1 MSTVQIFP
9 TPTVPPSLLILISL
23 VVAKL
28 FLVNALLIFV
38 TLVLAML
45 PQINVFSIS
54 IVLPPICVFQVSVVP
69 MDVKILLN
77 VLLVSLAVLPSP
89 VTVQLEHVEPKS
101 KLVVFQ
107 MILATSQPVFMMP
120 SLTPPL
126 VKSLLSVQHQVI
138 SVTQPPVKLSLGN
151 PSVSLNLL
159 IVVLELLDAEMPAVM
174 LPRVVVMQFLKMV
187 FVNLMLVIL
196 EAVMLLM
203 EPVFSHPSTVLILPT
218 SLRAS
223 MNSLSVIPSS
233 AIQALLITLVKF
245 ASTIVLKITPKS
257 MEVAIL

>member
-54 IVLPPICVFQVSVVP
+54 IVLPPISVFQVSVVP

-138 SVTQPPVKLSLGN
+138 SVIQPPVK
-151 PSVSLNLL
+151 
-159 IVVLELLDAEMPAVM
+159 
-174 LPRVVVMQFLKMV
+174 
-187 FVNLMLVIL
+187 
-196 EAVMLLM
+196 
-203 EPVFSHPSTVLILPT
+203 
-218 SLRAS
+218 
-223 MNSLSVIPSS
+223 
-233 AIQALLITLVKF
+233 
-245 ASTIVLKITPKS
+245 
-257 MEVAIL
+257 